1 MIAIYVEP
9 ALTPLSFHDAA
20 GVLRWAL
27 GDHNTT
33 PSIEQLSLCLA
44 KSALETGR
52 WQKIWNFN
60 FGNVKAGGSYVG
72 MYTCIRLNE
81 VLKGKVVWF
90 NPDSDGFAVPPG
102 HPQTRMRAFA
112 NAWDG
117 ADQYVR
123 VMQERF
129 RAAYDAMLTGNAAK
143 YVGALKRTGYFTA
156 DEEPYLRGVQSLQRE
171 FMAKLQGLPHEDVR
185 VADELAADV
194 ERLQKLWFWQQTG
207 ESEEEQTQS

>member
-1 MIAIYVEP
+1 VIATYVEP
-9 ALTPLSFHDAA
+9 AVTPLSWNDAA
-20 GVLRWAL
+20 TALRWAL
-27 GDHNTT
+27 GNPT
-33 PSIEQLSLCLA
+33 PEQLSLCMA

-52 WQKIWNFN
+52 WQKIWNYN
-60 FGNVKAGGSYVG
+60 MGNVKAGGSYVG

-90 NPDSDGFAVPPG
+90 GPDSEGFAVPPG

-117 ADQYVR
+117 AQSYVD
-123 VMQERF
+123 VLKERF
-129 RAAYDAMLTGNAAK
+129 RPAYDAMMTGVAAK
-143 YVGALKRTGYFTA
+143 YVHTLKALNYFTA

-185 VADELAADV
+185 NDALTADV
-194 ERLQKLWFWQQTG
+194 ERLQKVWFWQQTG
-207 ESEEEQTQS
+207 EPEEEQTQS